1 MAGKIFLICLILP
14 ILIAF
19 ENLILIKKKTM
30 PVVFCDQVVWSLG
43 AYLAVTKLAPDIKY
57 RIIVGVACGAL
68 FLFLCFIKFKIHQSE
83 GADLDYSDRIFS
95 LMAPINKL
103 IKPKN
108 MAMGRILPVNH
119 NELIYNMRCLDL
131 DDVILSG
138 ATLITGS
145 TGSGKNLHKDTL
157 IPTTEGMKTIGEV
170 KVGDIVFDDEGKQT
184 KVIDKYS
191 PNETSFYEITFSD
204 GTTVRAGGGHLWKVE
219 RLDKR
224 VPRGNIQVDFSN
236 VDLDCL
242 KNCIIDAPITKQAFI
257 EKYLNADN
265 NYRKWDI
272 FLNNHFKGLSYR
284 MSNDFRYIDTDVVL
298 KYAQGHS
305 HNEKRIERIKQ
316 FQKDTK
322 QTLMS
327 NNEAKR
333 VLTEGHWDDVIRKA
347 GITKIDRLNLYYN
360 EKDLCTAL
368 YNCFYVLKTWVNH
381 TRPIE
386 VIDTNEIAMTGI
398 KGKYDRTNFAVM
410 KAGAC
415 EYNKIKLPIEPYW
428 LGAWL
433 GDGIADRQV
442 ICGVDQ
448 EIADR
453 ANLDYPI
460 ESIYRET
467 KQNSKLTYWNFG
479 KSVRHLL
486 QKNNL
491 QSNKHIPEIYL
502 QATIS
507 DKLELIA
514 GLMDTDGY
522 VDKKGT
528 CILQMTNKQ
537 IIESI
542 RAICCSLG
550 FDCRAI
556 GTKQGTYTKNG
567 EKIMCKEVYTLT
579 FYPNCVIP
587 LQVPRKRQSL
597 IAGIESRKQ
606 ATQQIRHKRLYITD
620 IKPIQG
626 VSKDY
631 FCLAVDSETHMFLC
645 TSSYIP
651 THNTTTMKTVLK
663 QRIDQRKPVVFFDY
677 KGEED
682 ILDDIKGY
690 AEQAGLP
697 YYEFSARDCTFNY
710 DPFTNLNE
718 TGKVEALMNTRRW
731 SMDGADEHYKTSM
744 QLAIQNLVRAYDNYR
759 EEKGE
764 TCNYIVGLYAFAES
778 YHPEMNERDGFNN
791 LKKSLEILLTSRAKD
806 LFGDD
811 PDFTF
816 ERDEPYVICF
826 SFPSANKQ
834 LANNLSSFVFTDLMD
849 RGTRRHYPNKLLLC
863 VDEFGTL
870 ESSTL
875 IKDLLEKGRSG
886 GVQTVF
892 SILDVNQIAMNS
904 GEYFVNAIL
913 GTINNYIIHAGATQ
927 TTAELLAGVQKFDK
941 SFDIMSLR
949 KPYKGKKPT
958 ALFISKYPI
967 FSKKGNQEVYR
978 MIPYTS
984 VLKKAIAKPKIDFPK
999 PKDED
1004 EDDEKNYKPIEDEI
1018 QSPTYEDEEPPKK
1031 ELNPD
1036 DVDWTKPIDN
1046 IEDWL

>member
-14 ILIAF
+14 LLIAF

-43 AYLAVTKLAPDIKY
+43 AYLAVTKFAPDLKY

-138 ATLITGS
+138 STLVTGS
-145 TGSGKNLHKDTL
+145 TGSGK
-157 IPTTEGMKTIGEV
+157 
-170 KVGDIVFDDEGKQT
+170 
-184 KVIDKYS
+184 
-191 PNETSFYEITFSD
+191 
-204 GTTVRAGGGHLWKVE
+204 
-219 RLDKR
+219 
-224 VPRGNIQVDFSN
+224 
-236 VDLDCL
+236 
-242 KNCIIDAPITKQAFI
+242 
-257 EKYLNADN
+257 
-265 NYRKWDI
+265 
-272 FLNNHFKGLSYR
+272 
-284 MSNDFRYIDTDVVL
+284 
-298 KYAQGHS
+298 
-305 HNEKRIERIKQ
+305 
-316 FQKDTK
+316 
-322 QTLMS
+322 
-327 NNEAKR
+327 
-333 VLTEGHWDDVIRKA
+333 
-347 GITKIDRLNLYYN
+347 
-360 EKDLCTAL
+360 
-368 YNCFYVLKTWVNH
+368 
-381 TRPIE
+381 
-386 VIDTNEIAMTGI
+386 
-398 KGKYDRTNFAVM
+398 
-410 KAGAC
+410 
-415 EYNKIKLPIEPYW
+415 
-428 LGAWL
+428 
-433 GDGIADRQV
+433 
-442 ICGVDQ
+442 
-448 EIADR
+448 
-453 ANLDYPI
+453 
-460 ESIYRET
+460 
-467 KQNSKLTYWNFG
+467 
-479 KSVRHLL
+479 
-486 QKNNL
+486 
-491 QSNKHIPEIYL
+491 
-502 QATIS
+502 
-507 DKLELIA
+507 
-514 GLMDTDGY
+514 
-522 VDKKGT
+522 
-528 CILQMTNKQ
+528 
-537 IIESI
+537 
-542 RAICCSLG
+542 
-550 FDCRAI
+550 
-556 GTKQGTYTKNG
+556 
-567 EKIMCKEVYTLT
+567 
-579 FYPNCVIP
+579 
-587 LQVPRKRQSL
+587 
-597 IAGIESRKQ
+597 
-606 ATQQIRHKRLYITD
+606 
-620 IKPIQG
+620 
-626 VSKDY
+626 
-631 FCLAVDSETHMFLC
+631 
-645 TSSYIP
+645 
-651 THNTTTMKTVLK
+651 TTTMKTVLK

-697 YYEFSARDCTFNY
+697 YYEFSARDCTFKY

-984 VLKKAIAKPKIDFPK
+984 VLKKAIAKPKIEFPK

-1018 QSPTYEDEEPPKK
+1018 QSPTYDDEEPPKK